1 MSFLA
6 AALDLA
12 SRGFH
17 VFPLVAN
24 SKLPLIEDYPTL
36 ATRDPEQIK
45 RWWLDPILGIEQ
57 PHNVGISTTRFGDF
71 EALVVVDVDNKGK
84 KNGDEE
90 ILKLELEGKDFPETF
105 TQTTPTGGRHLIYRC
120 ASPVKQGTDVL
131 GKGLDI
137 RSRGGYVVA
146 AGSCIDGA
154 YYAYTLGPVSVAPQW
169 IVDACGTAPEKQ
181 EPAPQAP
188 LSVDEKR
195 AAKRATHYLTKEA
208 PLAVE
213 GENGDQ
219 NTYLTACRVKDF
231 GVSETLA
238 FELMAEHWNPQN
250 QPPWSADEL
259 KQKVRNAYKY
269 GVDAPGVASPEAQFK
284 PAVEPDVANPGSYL
298 EHMNTEYALI
308 YMEGNHFILHETVDE
323 KGFPRRVYLTEASFK
338 RRFSPYTV
346 QQGKGQ
352 ARSFA
357 ELWLDWK
364 GRREYAG
371 VCFAPERE
379 PRFNYYNLWRGFTAE
394 PLSYNDATDAQR
406 RGFDLFREHLEKNV
420 CRGDKDLTRWLT
432 GYFAHLVQKPFER
445 PLTTLVFRGRKGTG
459 KNSLVDRVG
468 ALLGPT
474 HYLVAHNARYLTS
487 NFNGHMDSCLLLV
500 LDEAFWSGDK
510 TAEGQLKGISTA
522 PTILIERK
530 GKEPYQV
537 DNLMRVVVI
546 GNEDWLVPASTDE
559 RRYAVF
565 DMGEGHMQN
574 GKFFEE
580 MRVLLDGGGNR
591 VLLHYLQNFNLAGVN
606 VNVAPVTEALT
617 DQKVASLTPFHQW
630 WMDCL
635 TDGRIVGSDFGGD
648 WQVELDK
655 DRFRSAFRRYCKDRQ
670 ISSRIPD
677 DRALGKLLKTCLPSI
692 VTNQKRREGEE
703 TVHVYRLPE
712 LEQARQEWQTF
723 IGGECSW

>member
-1 MSFLA
+1 MSFFA
-6 AALDLA
+6 SALNLA

-36 ATRDPEQIK
+36 ATTDREQIRK
-45 RWWLDPILGIEQ
+45 WWLDPVLDIEQ
-57 PHNVGISTTRFGDF
+57 PHNVGISTTRFGDD

-84 KNGDEE
+84 KNGNEE
-90 ILKLELEGKDFPETF
+90 IIRLELEGKDFPGTF
-105 TQTTPTGGRHLIYRC
+105 TQKTPTGGLHLVYRHKT
-120 ASPVKQGTDVL
+120 PVKQGTDVL
-131 GKGLDI
+131 GRGLDI

-154 YYAYTLGPVSVAPQW
+154 YYTSIFGPVSAAPQW
-169 IVDACGTAPEKQ
+169 IVGACGVAPEKKTEAQ
-181 EPAPQAP
+181 PLP

-195 AAKRATHYLTKEA
+195 AVKRATHYLEKEA

-231 GVSETLA
+231 GVSEAVA
-238 FELMAEHWNPQN
+238 FELLASVWNPQN
-250 QPPWSADEL
+250 QPPWSFDEL
-259 KQKVRNAYKY
+259 KTKVRNAYKY
-269 GVDAPGVASPEAQFK
+269 GVDVPGVASPEAQFK
-284 PAVEPDVANPGSYL
+284 PALEPDTSNPQSYL
-298 EHMNTEYALI
+298 QVMNQEYALI

-323 KGFPRRVYLTEASFK
+323 KGLPRRVYLTEASFK

-346 QQGKGQ
+346 QQGKGA
-352 ARSFA
+352 ARTFA

-379 PRFNYYNLWRGFTAE
+379 PRFNYYNLWRGFTSKPVPYSEATE
-394 PLSYNDATDAQR
+394 PQR

-420 CRGDKDLTRWLT
+420 CRGDAALAKWLT
-432 GYFAHLVQKPFER
+432 GYFAHLVQKPYER

-580 MRVLLDGGGNR
+580 MRVLLDAGGNS
-591 VLLHYLQNFNLAGVN
+591 VLLHYLSTFDISSVN

-617 DQKVASLTPFHQW
+617 DQKISSLNPFHQW
-630 WMDCL
+630 WFDCL
-635 TDGRIVGSDFGGD
+635 TDGRIVGSDFGGS

-655 DRFRSAFRRYCKDRQ
+655 DRFRSAFRRYCKERQ
-670 ISSRIPD
+670 ISSRIPE
-677 DRALGKLLKTCLPSI
+677 DRILGKLLKSCLPS
-692 VTNQKRREGEE
+692 VVSDQKRREGEE
-703 TVHVYRLPE
+703 MVNVYRLPE
-712 LEQARQEWQTF
+712 LEQARAEWQGF
-723 IGGECSW
+723 IGGPVSW